1 MLKNELSW
9 HGEAEIRAG
18 LLNLWQV
25 MTAAITICA
34 YRLISSRQRCAMHE
48 GAWLPHAFVKL
59 ETVFFAPGIHAEPD

>member
-34 YRLISSRQRCAMHE
+34 YRLISSR
-48 GAWLPHAFVKL
+48 
-59 ETVFFAPGIHAEPD
+59 